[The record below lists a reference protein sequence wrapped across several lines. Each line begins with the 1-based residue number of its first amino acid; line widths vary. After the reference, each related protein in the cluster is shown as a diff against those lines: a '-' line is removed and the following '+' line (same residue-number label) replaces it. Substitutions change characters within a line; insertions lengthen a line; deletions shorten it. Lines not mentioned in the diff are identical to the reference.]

1 MAVKARAIERRVLEL
16 AEPAAEA
23 VGARVLDVQFVRE
36 GNDQYLR
43 IYIEK
48 DSGVSIEDCA
58 DVNNQVGKSLDEA
71 DSISGSYILQVSS
84 PGEMPLRSVDDYRRF
99 AGRYAR
105 FETYA
110 SIEGSKVH
118 EGVIDSVDE
127 QSVTLKDGDDAVVL
141 PLDKISKARL
151 AIPWS

>member
-1 MAVKARAIERRVLEL
+1 MKARAIERRVLEL

-58 DVNNQVGKSLDEA
+58 DVNNQVGKS
-71 DSISGSYILQVSS
+71 SMRRIS
-84 PGEMPLRSVDDYRRF
+84 SVATSFRFLARR
-99 AGRYAR
+99 
-105 FETYA
+105 
-110 SIEGSKVH
+110 
-118 EGVIDSVDE
+118 
-127 QSVTLKDGDDAVVL
+127 DAVE
-141 PLDKISKARL
+141 KC
-151 AIPWS
+151 